1 MAASWSAMVRS
12 SRSETATG
20 SPSAETTI
28 AWATDG
34 VCFAKLPMSQL
45 RSRASALSCGMAFLG
60 RRVCG
65 AVEPFRRR
73 AVGPLARMQAAD
85 QAAGLRPLAAGQ
97 HTADLL
103 GKHDRFPRHGKPAEF
118 GADARQSATWLL
130 RYLGSRLS

>member
-85 QAAGLRPLAAGQ
+85 QAAGLRPLVAGQ
-97 HTADLL
+97 HTADLV
-103 GKHDRFPRHGKPAEF
+103 GKHDQFLNLAAAVPR
-118 GADARQSATWLL
+118 
-130 RYLGSRLS
+130 